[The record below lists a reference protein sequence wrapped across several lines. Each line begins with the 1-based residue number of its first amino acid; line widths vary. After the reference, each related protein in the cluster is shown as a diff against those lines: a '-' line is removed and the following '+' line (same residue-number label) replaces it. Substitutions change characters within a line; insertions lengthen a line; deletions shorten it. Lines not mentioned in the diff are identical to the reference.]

1 MDVRL
6 LTPFAAFFALTALI
20 PLAVFVRRWRRLRAI
35 RAALGLEQPSL
46 RSQVSLAAVVAAV
59 PVLLGVAAAQPVVE
73 TTRTVPERT
82 DAQVFVVLDIS
93 RSMLAARAAGT
104 PTRFERARGVALGL
118 RDELPEVPI
127 GLASMTDHV
136 LPHLFPTTDGRVL
149 AATLAQAI
157 DIERPPAGSFYA
169 TVATN
174 LNALRSVPETGYF
187 APSAR
192 KRLLVVLTD
201 GETQPAEGEL
211 ARAFKRRP
219 RIETI
224 FVRFWGEDERIYET
238 GVAEGGYKAD
248 SGSGPALARTASL
261 VGGQVFEERDAGQA
275 ATAVREAVGE
285 GTTVDRRH
293 ESGRLALMP
302 YIALAALIPLCFV
315 LLRRNLW
322 WSRRDAVVAG
332 PWAARSPGLL
342 DRLSEGA
349 RVGGPPTRRSAQLR
363 GQASPP
369 AGRGVAP

>member
-6 LTPFAAFFALTALI
+6 LTPLAALFVLSALV
-20 PLAVFVRRWRRLRAI
+20 PLAVFVQRWRRLRAL
-35 RAALGLEQPSL
+35 RAVLGLEQPSV
-46 RSQVSLAAVVAAV
+46 RSQLSLAAVIAAV

-82 DAQVFVVLDIS
+82 DAQVFVVLDVS
-93 RSMLAARAAGT
+93 RSMLAARAAGA

-118 RDELPEVPI
+118 RDELPEVPL
-127 GLASMTDHV
+127 GLASLTDRV
-136 LPHLFPTTDGRVL
+136 LPHLFPTTDGRVF
-149 AATLAQAI
+149 AATLAEAI

-187 APSAR
+187 PPSAR
-192 KRLLVVLTD
+192 KRVLVVLTD

-224 FVRFWGEDERIYET
+224 FVRFWDEGERIYET

-261 VGGQVFEERDAGQA
+261 VGGRVFEESDAGQA
-275 ATAVREAVGE
+275 AAALREAVGE
-285 GTTVDRRH
+285 GATVDRRH

-302 YIALAALIPLCFV
+302 WIALAALIPLCFV

-322 WSRRDAVVAG
+322 WRRKAGLVAR
-332 PWAARSPGLL
+332 PWTARNLGHFG
-342 DRLSEGA
+342 RLREGA

>member
-1 MDVRL
+1 MGIRL
-6 LTPFAAFFALTALI
+6 LTPFAALFALTALI
-20 PLAVFVRRWRRLRAI
+20 LLAVFVLRWRRLRAI
-35 RAALGLEQPSL
+35 RAVLGLEQPSL
-46 RSQVSLAAVVAAV
+46 RSQLSLAAAIAAV
-59 PVLLGVAAAQPVVE
+59 PLLLGVAAAQPVVE

-82 DAQVFVVLDIS
+82 DVQVFVVLDVS
-93 RSMLAARAAGT
+93 RSMLAAPAPGA
-104 PTRFERARGVALGL
+104 PTRFERARGVALRL
-118 RDELPEVPI
+118 RNELPEVPF
-127 GLASMTDHV
+127 GVASLTDRV

-149 AATLAQAI
+149 AATLAQAV
-157 DIERPPAGSFYA
+157 DIEQPPAGSFYA

-174 LNALRSVPETGYF
+174 LNALRSVPETNYF
-187 APSAR
+187 PPSAK
-192 KRLLVVLTD
+192 KRVLVVLTD

-219 RIETI
+219 RIQTVFI
-224 FVRFWGEDERIYET
+224 RFWDEDEQIYET
-238 GVAEGGYKAD
+238 GVAEGGYKPD

-261 VGGQVFEERDAGQA
+261 VGGRVFEESDAGQA
-275 ATAVREAVGE
+275 AAAVREAVGE

-302 YIALAALIPLCFV
+302 YLTLAALIPLGFV

-322 WSRRDAVVAG
+322 WSRNAVFVAG
-332 PWAARSPGLL
+332 PWAARNLGHLG
-342 DRLSEGA
+342 RLREGA